1 MPMFSPRITP
11 MIMPVQKF
19 IKHLQ
24 IIGSRLIVVFG
35 IRLDSF
41 RTFYLILFSFQII
54 LHGMVRGNMDDV
66 NAIMVDPVNKVFLI
80 ASDPRNEF

>member
-1 MPMFSPRITP
+1 M
-11 MIMPVQKF
+11 
-19 IKHLQ
+19 KHLQ

-54 LHGMVRGNMDDV
+54 LHGTVRGNMGDV